1 MPPDFFAPVEVWW
14 DYRDPIQRDGID
26 LARAYTPDELRARDL
41 NLDLCGPAAK
51 EEEILPIHEALARY
65 QAKRAQIDARIATL
79 TAKLQD
85 LLPR

>member
-14 DYRDPIQRDGID
+14 DNRAPIQRDGID

-85 LLPR
+85 FLPR